1 MKRSRLLALFMA
13 ICITLCMTA
22 LTTACGSKDKA
33 ADTKETA
40 AADGETEELQGDE
53 EETAEE
59 SEFPKTM
66 YVTADDGLRLRK
78 GPDKK
83 KDSLLLLS
91 YGQEIQVEKIEN
103 GWANTTV
110 EGKTGWCS
118 ADYLTEN
125 KSDIKV
131 VDKSTGAEIDPDKLV
146 KPADDSES
154 GYHGYVDSPEGLN
167 MRYGPGSEYHVIDV
181 IPDKTELTELGWTE
195 GWVYIM
201 WKGKYG
207 WISAQYFRM
216 ER

>member
-1 MKRSRLLALFMA
+1 MKARRLIALFMA
-13 ICITLCMTA
+13 ICMMLCMTV
-22 LTTACGSKDKA
+22 LITACGSRDKPA
-33 ADTKETA
+33 ESDETA
-40 AADGETEELQGDE
+40 AADSAQEGEAEEA
-53 EETAEE
+53 AEE

-83 KDSLLLLS
+83 KDSVLLIG
-91 YGQEIQVEKIEN
+91 YGQEIQVEEIEN
-103 GWANTTV
+103 GWAKTTV
-110 EGKTGWCS
+110 DGQTGWCS

-181 IPDKTELTELGWTE
+181 IPDRTELTELGWTE